1 MGAYFFSGKVLS
13 LQVFFRLI
21 FDSVKNFGGG
31 GSNRVPPP
39 LDTALCLVLGGS
51 EKTKGF
57 GVKCQGMLMDML
69 S

>member
-31 GSNRVPPP
+31 GFKSGNSPGYGFDLMVE
-39 LDTALCLVLGGS
+39 LFL
-51 EKTKGF
+51 TK
-57 GVKCQGMLMDML
+57 
-69 S
+69 